1 MRNVFTYFMLF
12 FIYAILGWIIETTLV
27 SIEKRKFVNRGFLI
41 GPYCPIYGFGGL
53 AITILLKNYTKD
65 PIALFLMAVI
75 ICGTLEYF
83 TSYIMEKIFKA
94 RWWDYSAKKY
104 NINGRICLETVVPFG
119 ILGCLVMYV
128 LNPITFKYLNM
139 LSNSMLNI
147 ISAICFTIFI
157 TDNIV
162 SYNVIS
168 SFTKTVKTINVGKIK
183 DNTEEITKKVRE
195 VLIGKSFFNKRL
207 MEAYPNLQAKIK
219 EKARQIAQKA
229 KEVKT
234 EMSDKVESM
243 KEKITQSASEIKDNI
258 GDKVEEMQKEIRKKP
273 SKKEGK

>member
-41 GPYCPIYGFGGL
+41 GPYCPIYGFCGL

-65 PIALFLMAVI
+65 PIVLFLMAVI

>member
-65 PIALFLMAVI
+65 PIVLFLMAVI

-104 NINGRICLETVVPFG
+104 NINGRICLENLEYWDVW
-119 ILGCLVMYV
+119 LCMY
-128 LNPITFKYLNM
+128 
-139 LSNSMLNI
+139 
-147 ISAICFTIFI
+147 
-157 TDNIV
+157 
-162 SYNVIS
+162 
-168 SFTKTVKTINVGKIK
+168 
-183 DNTEEITKKVRE
+183 
-195 VLIGKSFFNKRL
+195 
-207 MEAYPNLQAKIK
+207 
-219 EKARQIAQKA
+219 
-229 KEVKT
+229 
-234 EMSDKVESM
+234 
-243 KEKITQSASEIKDNI
+243 
-258 GDKVEEMQKEIRKKP
+258 
-273 SKKEGK
+273 

>member
-65 PIALFLMAVI
+65 PIVLFLMAVI
-75 ICGTLEYF
+75 ICGILEYF

-258 GDKVEEMQKEIRKKP
+258 GDKVEERQKEIRKKP

>member
-65 PIALFLMAVI
+65 PIVLFLMAVI

-243 KEKITQSASEIKDNI
+243 KEKITRSASEIKDNI

>member
-53 AITILLKNYTKD
+53 AITILLKNYTRD
-65 PIALFLMAVI
+65 PIVLFLMAVI

>member
-65 PIALFLMAVI
+65 PIVLFLMAVI

-207 MEAYPNLQAKIK
+207 MEAYPNLQAKRK

>member
-12 FIYAILGWIIETTLV
+12 FIYAILGWLIETTLV

-65 PIALFLMAVI
+65 PIVLFLMAVI

>member
-65 PIALFLMAVI
+65 PIVLFLMAVI
-75 ICGTLEYF
+75 ICGILEYF

-219 EKARQIAQKA
+219 EKTRQIAQKA

>member
-65 PIALFLMAVI
+65 PIVLFLMAVI

-139 LSNSMLNI
+139 PSNSMLNI

-229 KEVKT
+229 KAVKT

>member
-65 PIALFLMAVI
+65 PIVLFLMAVI

-94 RWWDYSAKKY
+94 RWWDYSARKY

-147 ISAICFTIFI
+147 ISAICFTIFV

-243 KEKITQSASEIKDNI
+243 KEKITQSANEIKDNI

>member
-27 SIEKRKFVNRGFLI
+27 SVEKRKFVNRGFLI

-65 PIALFLMAVI
+65 PIVLFLMAVI
-75 ICGTLEYF
+75 ICGILEYF
-83 TSYIMEKIFKA
+83 TSYIMEKIFKV

>member
-1 MRNVFTYFMLF
+1 MRNVFTYFMVF

-65 PIALFLMAVI
+65 PIVLFLMAVI

>member
-1 MRNVFTYFMLF
+1 MRNILTYFMLF

-65 PIALFLMAVI
+65 PIVLFLMAVI

>member
-27 SIEKRKFVNRGFLI
+27 SIEKKKFVNRGFLI

-65 PIALFLMAVI
+65 PIVLFLMAVI
-75 ICGTLEYF
+75 ICGILEYF

>member
-65 PIALFLMAVI
+65 PIVLFLMAVI
-75 ICGTLEYF
+75 ICGILEYF

-219 EKARQIAQKA
+219 EKERQIAQKA

>member
-53 AITILLKNYTKD
+53 AFTILLKNYTKD
-65 PIALFLMAVI
+65 PIVLFLMAVI

>member
-65 PIALFLMAVI
+65 PIVLFLMAVI
-75 ICGTLEYF
+75 ICGILEYF

-104 NINGRICLETVVPFG
+104 NINGRICLETVVLFG

>member
-65 PIALFLMAVI
+65 PIVLFLMAVI

-183 DNTEEITKKVRE
+183 DNTEEITKKGRE

>member
-65 PIALFLMAVI
+65 PIVLFLMAVI

-168 SFTKTVKTINVGKIK
+168 NFTKTVKTINVGKIK

>member
-65 PIALFLMAVI
+65 PIVLFLMAVI

-147 ISAICFTIFI
+147 ISAIFFTIFI

>member
-65 PIALFLMAVI
+65 PIVLFLMAVI

-168 SFTKTVKTINVGKIK
+168 SFTKTVKTINVCKIK

>member
-1 MRNVFTYFMLF
+1 MLF

-53 AITILLKNYTKD
+53 AITILSKNYTKD
-65 PIALFLMAVI
+65 PIVLFLMAVI

>member
-1 MRNVFTYFMLF
+1 MRNVFTNFMLF

-65 PIALFLMAVI
+65 PIVLFLMAVI

>member
-65 PIALFLMAVI
+65 PIVLFLMAVI
-75 ICGTLEYF
+75 ICGILEYF

-243 KEKITQSASEIKDNI
+243 KEKIIQSASEIKDNI